1 MVLSSSLVFL
11 MEPLYNIQ
19 LSTQPQ
25 VHYYSK
31 LLLLWSDTIST
42 VQLYNSWSLLWVPR
56 VPPESTVVIDI
67 ETQDYCRWWL
77 VEEGWDVGC
86 LVIVVW
92 IVCIAGQVMR

>member
-1 MVLSSSLVFL
+1 

-42 VQLYNSWSLLWVPR
+42 VPLDLL
-56 VPPESTVVIDI
+56 
-67 ETQDYCRWWL
+67 QAL
-77 VEEGWDVGC
+77 VLNC
-86 LVIVVW
+86 HI
-92 IVCIAGQVMR
+92 IAT